1 LSEPSEQRVEPSEQ
15 RVLIVGGSGGIG
27 SAVAAACARRGAWP
41 VVGYCHHPEAAQRV
55 VHSLQRGETCRIDL
69 TAASF
74 EEGHIPE
81 VDVVVHCGGCITA
94 RRRLLD
100 SSQSE
105 IEHLLAINA
114 LGPLRLT
121 KTLLAQGDRLR
132 QVLFMLSTAIA
143 CRGAGPYALSKVA
156 ALAVAKLLNVELSG
170 RGVRVDVLAPG
181 WTDTP
186 MAEFAAQTI
195 GRTLADIQAAHP
207 GHRILTPREI
217 AEVAAELLFDRP
229 DDLPSQFVV
238 WDLRDSPE
246 PVRCPLSQAFDLPRD
261 KAACCN

>member
-1 LSEPSEQRVEPSEQ
+1 V
-15 RVLIVGGSGGIG
+15 V
-27 SAVAAACARRGAWP
+27 AACAQRGAWP
-41 VVGYCHHPEAAQRV
+41 VVGYCHHPEAARQIV
-55 VHSLQRGETCRIDL
+55 ESLGRGEICRIDL
-69 TAASF
+69 TAPSF
-74 EEGHIPE
+74 DNLRVPE
-81 VDVVVHCGGCITA
+81 VDSIVHCGGCITA

-100 SSQSE
+100 STQSE
-105 IEHLLAINA
+105 VDHLLAINA

-121 KTLLAQGDRLR
+121 KALLARGDRLR
-132 QVLFMLSTAIA
+132 QVMFMLSTAIA

-156 ALAVAKLLNVELSG
+156 ALAVAKLLNVELTG
-170 RGVRVDVLAPG
+170 RDVRVDVMAPG
-181 WTDTP
+181 WTETP